1 MGKNK
6 KKIITLFCILT
17 TVISY
22 KTNAKNLNLNEI
34 ISQFEEFNISSNNQK
49 YEKIIE
55 EARQDKILSGYTIK
69 KIKNSENNS
78 EKQVITG
85 KIELVPISE
94 EHHDDWM
101 RIMDCSDEK
110 GREYLRWWTR
120 NDLLDNEHMKL
131 SFYSKIKLSKIN
143 DAGKT
148 YPECANF
155 MIKFY
160 ELEEFKTKKEIENK
174 EIKFKEPKI
183 VGFAGLSCSDENKKS
198 EIKQGNFEVYY
209 VVDKNFQGNGIA
221 TRALKLMEKL
231 GSRLYQTGLFP
242 YKSFVMYIACENK
255 ASIRIAEKCGF
266 INKGSA
272 PKELTNNL
280 EAHMWIKKD
289 NSNRILD
296 YLLKNKREIKILN
309 ELNIKKS
316 DIVISCHD
324 NNNNKSRPKLIDFNS
339 WEKNY
344 ANNKKFQNF
353 SGFETIKKKIQEL
366 AKNKN
371 ILFHMKYAEWPVAW
385 LKDKKFY
392 MAIPD
397 SLNEEI
403 IKKVAH
409 SFLGLKCNCDGLNI
423 LK

>member
-1 MGKNK
+1 MGKVK
-6 KKIITLFCILT
+6 KKIIILFCILT
-17 TVISY
+17 TVVPH
-22 KTNAKNLNLNEI
+22 KTNAKNLDFNEI
-34 ISQFEEFNISSNNQK
+34 ISQFEEFNIFSNNQK
-49 YEKIIE
+49 YDKIIE
-55 EARQDKILSGYTIK
+55 EARQDKILSGYTTK
-69 KIKNSENNS
+69 KIKNSDNNS
-78 EKQVITG
+78 ETQVITG
-85 KIELVPISE
+85 KIELVPMSE

-110 GREYLRWWTR
+110 DREYLRWWTR
-120 NDLLDNEHMKL
+120 NDLLDNKHMEL
-131 SFYSKIKLSKIN
+131 SFYNKIKLSKIN
-143 DAGKT
+143 DANKA
-148 YPECANF
+148 YPECSNF

-160 ELEEFKTKKEIENK
+160 ELEEFKTKKEIESQ

-183 VGFAGLSCSDENKKS
+183 VGFVGLSCLDANKES
-198 EIKQGNFEVYY
+198 EIKQGSFVVGY
-209 VVDKNFQGNGIA
+209 VVDKNFQGKGIA
-221 TRALKLMEKL
+221 TQALKSITKL

-255 ASIRIAEKCGF
+255 ASMRIAEKCGF
-266 INKGSA
+266 INKGSV

-296 YLLKNKREIKILN
+296 YFLKNNLNIKILN
-309 ELNIKKS
+309 KLNIEKS
-316 DIVISCHD
+316 DIVIPCP
-324 NNNNKSRPKLIDFNS
+324 NNNNSRPKLIDFNN

-353 SGFETIKKKIQEL
+353 SGFEKIKNKIQEL
-366 AKNKN
+366 NKNKN
-371 ILFHMKYAEWPVAW
+371 ILFHMKYTEWPVAW

-403 IKKVAH
+403 INKVAH
-409 SFLGLKCNCDGLNI
+409 SFLGLKCNCDSLNN